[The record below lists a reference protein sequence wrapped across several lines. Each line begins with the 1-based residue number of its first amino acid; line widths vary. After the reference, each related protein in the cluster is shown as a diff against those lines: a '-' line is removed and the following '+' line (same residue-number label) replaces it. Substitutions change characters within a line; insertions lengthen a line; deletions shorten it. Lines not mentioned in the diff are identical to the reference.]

1 MSGHSHAKNVAR
13 KKEGDNKKKGALFGK
28 ILKAITIAAKDE
40 PNPDFNPRLRTA
52 IEKARSANVP
62 LDNIERAL
70 KKVKESGDNLEDII
84 IEAYG
89 PEGSALLITAITD
102 NKNRTISEIKT
113 ILTKLDAKPANPG
126 SVLWAFEQ
134 NPETKIWSS
143 KFPQSI
149 SQENIKKLKEIIS
162 SLENHDDVENV
173 YTNINFD

>member
-28 ILKAITIAAKDE
+28 LLKAISIAAKDE

-62 LDNIERAL
+62 LDNIDRAI
-70 KKVKESGDNLEDII
+70 KKTKEAGNNLEEVIV
-84 IEAYG
+84 ESYG
-89 PEGSALLITAITD
+89 PEGSAILITAITD
-102 NKNRTISEIKT
+102 NKNRSLSEIKT
-113 ILTKLDAKPANPG
+113 ILTKQGAKPADPG

-134 NPETKIWSS
+134 NEETKSWSP

-149 SQENIKKLKEIIS
+149 SPENSEKLKEIIS
-162 SLENHDDVENV
+162 LLEDHDDVENV
-173 YTNINFD
+173 YTNINL

>member
-28 ILKAITIAAKDE
+28 LLKAVTIAAKDE
-40 PNPDFNPRLRTA
+40 PNPDFNPRLRA
-52 IEKARSANVP
+52 VVEKARASNVP
-62 LDNIERAL
+62 LDNIERAI
-70 KKVKESGDNLEDII
+70 KKVKEAGNNLEDVVL
-84 IEAYG
+84 EAYG

-113 ILTKLDAKPANPG
+113 ILTKLDAKFASPG

-134 NPETKIWSS
+134 NIETKTWSS

-149 SQENIKKLKEIIS
+149 SSENLEKLKTIIS
-162 SLENHDDVENV
+162 SLEDHDDVENV
-173 YTNINFD
+173 YTNVNF